1 MKLDNALLSKVTEA
15 SDVAVG
21 NVYPAKGGRK
31 SPGAEFWVVVAM
43 TNTGAVCLGF
53 DKNGEI
59 TGAQTYLKSAMR
71 ERPLLG
77 RVNVGAITLEA
88 MKEQA

>member
-1 MKLDNALLSKVTEA
+1 MKLDKSLLSKVVEA

-31 SPGAEFWVVVAM
+31 SPGTEFWVVVAL
-43 TNTGAVCLGF
+43 TSTGAVCLGF
-53 DKNGEI
+53 DKDGSV

-71 ERPLLG
+71 DRPLLG
-77 RVNVGAITLEA
+77 RVNVSAITLEA
-88 MKEQA
+88 MR